1 MFPECIDCS
10 LIPANL
16 YDLILLSKRAEAWP
30 TLVIE
35 CDNPET
41 NGCCRNRE
49 ENSFN
54 LDDKVRSS
62 ELVSFMFGLKNSI
75 KPKVSGDEIYKKSP
89 FNLNPNDEKHLDLL
103 LVSLIP
109 AAVCLLRTV

>member
-1 MFPECIDCS
+1 MFPECINCS

-16 YDLILLSKRAEAWP
+16 YGLILMSKSAEAWP

-35 CDNPET
+35 CENPET

-49 ENSFN
+49 INSFN
-54 LDDKVRSS
+54 LDDKGRSRV
-62 ELVSFMFGLKNSI
+62 LVSFVFGLKNSI

-89 FNLNPNDEKHLDLL
+89 FNLNPNDEKHLELL
-103 LVSLIP
+103 LIALIP
-109 AAVCLLRTV
+109 ATVYLLRTV

>member
-1 MFPECIDCS
+1 MFPECIDSS

-16 YDLILLSKRAEAWP
+16 YGLILLSKSAEAWP

-35 CDNPET
+35 CENPEI

-49 ENSFN
+49 INSFN
-54 LDDKVRSS
+54 LDDKVRSRV
-62 ELVSFMFGLKNSI
+62 LVSFMFGLKNSI

-89 FNLNPNDEKHLDLL
+89 INLNPDDENPLDLL
-103 LVSLIP
+103 LIALLP
-109 AAVCLLRTV
+109 ATH